1 MQITLRCD
9 GKNGEFYIQDV
20 ITLSKEVLASAI
32 LIVNKGRK
40 PKIFTGSISSHLSV
54 RSTEAICLAGLQG
67 CRYYSPSEVA
77 KKATSRNDDNSLFGK
92 LKKLVW
98 QRASEDEDTVR
109 SKQEIVPCNED
120 GISINLK
127 EDESKWFTEK
137 KNDVVS
143 LRNGI
148 RKLYQ
153 NPPKAFRVSD
163 EVLLSTA

>member
-1 MQITLRCD
+1 M
-9 GKNGEFYIQDV
+9 V
-20 ITLSKEVLASAI
+20 
-32 LIVNKGRK
+32 
-40 PKIFTGSISSHLSV
+40 
-54 RSTEAICLAGLQG
+54 
-67 CRYYSPSEVA
+67 YSPNEEA

-109 SKQEIVPCNED
+109 SEQEIVPSNED
-120 GISINLK
+120 GIPINLK

-137 KNDVVS
+137 KNELIS
-143 LRNGI
+143 LSNGI

-163 EVLLSTA
+163 EVLLSTAYNTLMCNVYNIFRWKT